1 MLGLAKKRQNNKHR
15 QKRGLAMKETEER
28 LLLRRVCASKLNL
41 SSHSHFDHLKVIVS
55 DNLLTDLRDDR
66 NNNDNQFSV

>member
-1 MLGLAKKRQNNKHR
+1 M
-15 QKRGLAMKETEER
+15 METEER

-41 SSHSHFDHLKVIVS
+41 SSHSRFDHLSLVS

-66 NNNDNQFSV
+66 NDNDNQFSV